1 MGFRLW
7 GGNEDG
13 AEFVSGYGNFGNL
26 LCFENVEKSVI
37 VDSFTSAGHMM
48 NTNKAGFDTFAEA
61 YARYAV
67 DPSWSQLTRLMGGA
81 IAGNLR
87 RKDF

>member
-13 AEFVSGYGNFGNL
+13 AGFVSGHGNFGNL
-26 LCFENVEKSVI
+26 LGFENVEKSVI
-37 VDSFTSAGHMM
+37 IDRFTSARHMM
-48 NTNKAGFDTFAEA
+48 NTNKAGFDTFAGA

-67 DPSWSQLTRLMGGA
+67 DRSWINLTRLMGGA
-81 IAGNLR
+81 IAGTLR